1 MCVQDEAFLVQ
12 HDLNDDGWR
21 SRTVAWTKPQALQLY
36 HDLLQ
41 RYREWDD
48 AAGVAASPEDED
60 VEVAVFRYSSDEDSD
75 GSDSEVIE
83 FVTPR
88 FREDAAPLQSDEDH
102 SLTFGAG
109 PNVASSDHPRESWI
123 QPVLAGRCP
132 SGEDELSLQDEAS
145 KQSNATAQCT
155 DTGQTL
161 RRHRV
166 RLPAP
171 HTSSQDAQLRPAHV
185 RHAEAAQSNLAALHW
200 RLLREDR
207 ADALGAN
214 LNGGTL
220 NSLRDLCRWSRT
232 SLRQLRFWLTG

>member
-1 MCVQDEAFLVQ
+1 MQ

-21 SRTVAWTKPQALQLY
+21 SRTAAWTKPQALQLY

-41 RYREWDD
+41 RYREWDE
-48 AAGVAASPEDED
+48 AAGVAAASPADED

-88 FREDAAPLQSDEDH
+88 VREDAVSNAPLQSGEDH
-102 SLTFGAG
+102 SLTFDEG
-109 PNVASSDHPRESWI
+109 PNIASSDHPRESWI
-123 QPVLAGRCP
+123 QPVLAGQCP

-145 KQSNATAQCT
+145 KQSSATAQCA
-155 DTGQTL
+155 DTSRAL

-171 HTSSQDAQLRPAHV
+171 RTTSSQDAQLRPAHV

-214 LNGGTL
+214 LDGGAL
-220 NSLRDLCRWSRT
+220 NSRRHFCSSRSRM
-232 SLRQLRFWLTG
+232 SLRHLTSG